1 LLRVVPQERK
11 YSNAELAKL
20 LEVPEATLRT
30 YKSHFTKAGINF
42 NKEGKQIIYTEE
54 QVRLFKDMLKL
65 HRKGNQ
71 TIKEC
76 VVTVVNEVQH
86 VESVVKTGSTHS
98 TNTTDETITHMAL
111 EDLLE
116 RVKTLENQSSE
127 QGENIDF
134 LNGELSRMPER
145 DKKLMSVIRDIQ
157 TVKSELEA
165 AKKKKWWQ
173 FWK

>member
-1 LLRVVPQERK
+1 MLRVVPQERK
-11 YSNAELAKL
+11 YSNAELAKI

-30 YKSHFTKAGINF
+30 YKSHFTKAGITF

-65 HRKGNQ
+65 HRRGDQ

-76 VVTVVNEVQH
+76 VVTVVNEAQH
-86 VESVVKTGSTHS
+86 VESVVKTDS

-116 RVKTLENQSSE
+116 RVKTLENQSRE

-134 LNGELSRMPER
+134 LNEELSKMPER
-145 DKKLMSVIRDIQ
+145 DKKLMNVIRDIQ

>member
-1 LLRVVPQERK
+1 MLRVVPQERK
-11 YSNAELAKL
+11 YSNADLAKI

-30 YKSHFTKAGINF
+30 YKSHFTKAGITF
-42 NKEGKQIIYTEE
+42 NKEGKQIVYTEE
-54 QVRLFKDMLKL
+54 QVRLFKDMLEL

-76 VVTVVNEVQH
+76 VVTVVNKVQH
-86 VESVVKTGSTHS
+86 VESIVKTDS
-98 TNTTDETITHMAL
+98 TNTTDETTTYMAL

-127 QGENIDF
+127 QRENIEF
-134 LNGELSRMPER
+134 LNEELSKMPER
-145 DKKLMSVIRDIQ
+145 DKRLMNVIRDIQ